1 VSDDRESGDVR
12 TGEPPA
18 APGAGSTVE
27 PGDVIGGRYEVE
39 RELGGGATGNV
50 YLVHD
55 RLLKKQ
61 IALKMLHPEL
71 AESRDT
77 VRRFL
82 REVALAHS
90 VTHPH
95 VVRIYD
101 TGEDGGRPFFTM
113 EYLSGQTLEEVL
125 EGNVRGERLS
135 LREIR
140 EISVDVLDA
149 MEAAHRVGVVHRDLK
164 PGNVMLTHRGAI
176 VMDFG
181 VAGIED
187 VTTRGTDARPLDSL
201 VRTEAGTI
209 FGSPAYMAPE
219 LWEGSVATVQTDL
232 YAFGVMLYQML
243 TGRLPYEAKTTGAL
257 LNRISRPPPPIH
269 AFRRDAPRSLVR
281 LARLCMG
288 REPQGRPAS
297 AAAAGNAIS
306 PSRGRRRRRLAAG
319 AAIGAALIAGVFLLQ
334 RGPHGEL
341 GLGDAEAAADLTAAV
356 RSYDAGDVRTALH
369 TLDRLAARAPD
380 AAGLVFWRATI
391 RHEIHDELGRV
402 AACAAAPGQGSRR
415 WVELAEAA
423 CGESWSLPE
432 WVLPGGGDE
441 GDATLLPLAIRHILV
456 PRIEA
461 AGDPGGPDAWLGER
475 LRERLARPDI
485 DPWPL
490 PNRALAAGIDLD
502 VALGRVDEAMQRASE
517 LADVVPEI
525 PLHVDHAAWLA
536 LERGEI
542 DRARELADA
551 QRPFDPTPVIRME
564 LEAGR
569 LDRAWQL
576 VAAFE
581 GDPRSE
587 PLRAM
592 WCGYAYRFEA
602 TTVPRRC
609 TDLAP
614 SLARA
619 LWAGPMAEATD
630 LAPLDPLERT
640 ILERQRAL
648 DGGECDDA
656 VPTALLTHAPSPF
669 ELYVG
674 ELGISAA
681 LCSGDPQRS
690 DLKRARQLAT
700 ALAGVAPDDPW
711 ALLVQAQVDEALGS
725 QQLARAKR
733 LAVAERWHD
742 ADEWLPLVGRLRE
755 AVGGETGAA
764 AVTRQ

>member
-1 VSDDRESGDVR
+1 
-12 TGEPPA
+12 
-18 APGAGSTVE
+18 
-27 PGDVIGGRYEVE
+27 
-39 RELGGGATGNV
+39 
-50 YLVHD
+50 
-55 RLLKKQ
+55 
-61 IALKMLHPEL
+61 
-71 AESRDT
+71 
-77 VRRFL
+77 
-82 REVALAHS
+82 
-90 VTHPH
+90 
-95 VVRIYD
+95 VRIYD

-135 LREIR
+135 VREIR
-140 EISVDVLDA
+140 EISFDVLDA

-181 VAGIED
+181 VAGIDD

-219 LWEGSVATVQTDL
+219 LWEGSPATVQTDL

-257 LNRISRPPPPIH
+257 LNRISRPPPPVH

-281 LARLCMG
+281 LSRLCMA
-288 REPQGRPAS
+288 RDPDERPAS
-297 AAAAGNAIS
+297 AAIAANAIS
-306 PSRGRRRRRLAAG
+306 PLRSRRRRRLAGIAG
-319 AAIGAALIAGVFLLQ
+319 AAAAVLLGVLALQ
-334 RGPHGEL
+334 RGGAHVEYGVA
-341 GLGDAEAAADLTAAV
+341 DAEAAADLAAAV
-356 RSYDAGDVRTALH
+356 RSFDAGDVRTAVH
-369 TLDRLAARAPD
+369 TLDRLAARSPD
-380 AAGLVFWRATI
+380 AAALVFWRATV
-391 RHEIHDELGRV
+391 RHDIGDELGRV

-415 WVELAEAA
+415 WVELADAA
-423 CGESWSLPE
+423 CGEVWTLPT
-432 WVLPGGGDE
+432 WVLPGGDGD
-441 GDATLLPLAIRHILV
+441 GDATLLPIAIRHVVI

-461 AGDPGGPDAWLGER
+461 AADPSSPEAWMGER
-475 LRERLARPDI
+475 LREHVARTELE
-485 DPWPL
+485 PWPL
-490 PNRALAAGIDLD
+490 PHRTLAAGIDLD
-502 VALGRVDEAMQRASE
+502 IALGRVDEAMQRASE
-517 LADVVPEI
+517 LAEALPEI
-525 PLHVDHAAWLA
+525 PLHVEHAAWIA
-536 LERGEI
+536 LERGET
-542 DRARELADA
+542 DRGRELADA
-551 QRPFDPTPVIRME
+551 MRPFDPTPVVRME

-581 GDPRSE
+581 GDPRAE

-619 LWAGPMAEATD
+619 LWAGPMADPSD
-630 LAPLDPLERT
+630 LTPLDPLEQA
-640 ILERQRAL
+640 IVKRQRAL
-648 DGGECDDA
+648 DGGECGEA

-669 ELYVG
+669 ELHLA

-681 LCSGDPQRS
+681 LCGDDPTRS

-725 QQLARAKR
+725 EQLARAKR
-733 LAVAERWHD
+733 LAVAERWRD
-742 ADEWLPLVGRLRE
+742 ADGWLPLVYRLRE
-755 AVGGETGAA
+755 AVGGEVALRRGGAPE
-764 AVTRQ
+764 